1 LILSFKLQDKQIVPI
16 GDMKSMPQD
25 SFTRT
30 KPARLRTVR
39 ELMPDTDDRVR
50 IMGIVIESESGM
62 ALIQDIY
69 DDVDQAERIKAI
81 VEGKLE
87 EQGRYILIGDV
98 REKVT
103 DDGNELRLIASIT
116 RKIDDLDIKEY
127 KEALE
132 LGEKVTR
139 ELSQ

>member
-1 LILSFKLQDKQIVPI
+1 MSQESFP
-16 GDMKSMPQD
+16 
-25 SFTRT
+25 RT
-30 KPARLRTVR
+30 KPAKLTTVR
-39 ELMPDTDDRVR
+39 ELTPDTDDRVR

-87 EQGRYILIGDV
+87 EQGRYLLIGDV

>member
-1 LILSFKLQDKQIVPI
+1 MSQESFP
-16 GDMKSMPQD
+16 
-25 SFTRT
+25 RT
-30 KPARLRTVR
+30 KPAKLTTVR
-39 ELMPDTDDRVR
+39 ELKPDTDDRVR

-87 EQGRYILIGDV
+87 EQGRYLLIGDV

>member
-1 LILSFKLQDKQIVPI
+1 LILSFKLLNEPTIPI
-16 GDMKSMPQD
+16 GGMKSMSQE
-25 SFTRT
+25 SFPRT
-30 KPARLRTVR
+30 KPAKLTTVR
-39 ELMPDTDDRVR
+39 ELKPDTDDRVR

-87 EQGRYILIGDV
+87 EQGRYLLIGDV